1 MTPFED
7 AYDKTLEDAIKT
19 RPSKE
24 GWFGHAVVQK
34 MKVPKSWFQQIAKI
48 YSDSMVAAVSRGIA
62 GMGAN
67 QATDNRISI

>member
-34 MKVPKSWFQQIAKI
+34 MKVPCRLSGKKKST
-48 YSDSMVAAVSRGIA
+48 R
-62 GMGAN
+62 
-67 QATDNRISI
+67 